1 MDFFK
6 YFPETL
12 KVRGIPFQKSFG
24 ATIMDFYEEFFF
36 QGYLVAGNAT
46 FLNIFSKTFLN
57 QNHGFYEDLFKGHLI
72 AGNVD
77 ILKYIFSQGPFR
89 ATNMDFYE
97 DLSRKIIIENS
108 DFF

>member
-1 MDFFK
+1 M
-6 YFPETL
+6 
-12 KVRGIPFQKSFG
+12 
-24 ATIMDFYEEFFF
+24 
-36 QGYLVAGNAT
+36 VAGNAT

-89 ATNMDFYE
+89 ATNMDFYA
-97 DLSRKIIIENS
+97 DLSGIEIVENAE
-108 DFF
+108 FFKDLSEPQI